1 MFMRQAKGKKNEL
14 FDLLYRSKWTKESIN
29 GGDQNF
35 EQFSYKHTK
44 TSIQITLSKINL
56 LMFMGALKG

>member
-1 MFMRQAKGKKNEL
+1 MRQAKGKKNEL

-44 TSIQITLSKINL
+44 TSI
-56 LMFMGALKG
+56 